1 MHKSFRLYLFVLPP
15 LFASLLTPK
24 LLYAGPS
31 VSPGT
36 ISFGSVTL
44 ASAAAP
50 ALSTVTFTN
59 NGRQRVTILQVT
71 SSSSVFAVSGPALP
85 LVLSGHSSAVFGV
98 SFVPTTAGTF
108 TGTITFTT
116 SFKNSSG
123 LTVNVSGTATAAAP
137 APTHLLYP
145 STTSIAFGNVLVGTS
160 SSQTLLLNNTGNS
173 DVSISGVSL
182 SGSSFSVS
190 GFAAPIS
197 LAAGQSLSLV
207 VSCAPNYV
215 GSYIG
220 SITVISNATNPATVA
235 LSGTGV
241 QPAISVVPT
250 GVSFSNVTVGVTNS
264 QTVTISNPGTA
275 NLTVSQVS
283 LVGSGFSYSGL
294 ALPLTI
300 AQGASSLFTV
310 AFTPTS
316 ATTFSATLTLS
327 SNAPASSLTIP
338 LSGAGTSPI
347 LTLSASPSSLAFP
360 TTTTG
365 ATSASQT
372 VTLTNTGNSAVTISG
387 VTVTGTGFSTSG
399 ITPGIILMPNQS
411 ATMNVAFAPLT
422 AGSLTGSVSVVS
434 NATNSPTTISL
445 SGSGVPP
452 VSSGPQ
458 FYVSTTGN
466 DANSGTSLSAPWQT
480 IQKAMNNATTGST
493 VNIMAGTYNERLT
506 LGVSGTAGNYI
517 TFQPNGFS
525 VPSGG
530 CGGYTGV
537 TCGGDQVILDYTY
550 LGTVSDGVPYLH
562 ISGKSHIRVQGI
574 TFQNFT
580 THELSSIFN
589 KGVFIESSNFIEVK
603 NNKFL
608 NIKDTGPHDGTSAL
622 GAFRITSS
630 NNLLVYGNEFGNMVT
645 NYGETL
651 TDDVNSTFFTAENN
665 WIHDTDGIG
674 IDLGNGANNFTIRSN
689 KLEYISIK
697 RDGSVWY
704 GNPSIAVYN
713 VGGNTGVIERN
724 FVDHAGVG
732 FEVQPE
738 PGDQATHDVTIRNNV
753 VQNSQTGIVLGTWYS
768 NTDGSSVYNINVF
781 NNTFYRNGTG
791 IVVRPMTSASV
802 SWENNI
808 FANNGTA
815 YVNTLNWNPGKAD
828 YNLYFGGGTGPGAN
842 SVTLNPLFNNAL
854 AGDFS
859 LQPTSPAIN
868 AGDPNTSATVVGA
881 ADFAGNPRIVGGR
894 IDIGAYEA
902 Q

>member
-1 MHKSFRLYLFVLPP
+1 VRTGRYQYLLVLG
-15 LFASLLTPK
+15 LLAM
-24 LLYAGPS
+24 LS
-31 VSPGT
+31 
-36 ISFGSVTL
+36 SFGRSQDEWSPLPGRVVQWATVL
-44 ASAAAP
+44 LP
-50 ALSTVTFTN
+50 AYVL
-59 NGRQRVTILQVT
+59 LQV
-71 SSSSVFAVSGPALP
+71 VLLPVAVLRVVSRARTEAMDALGPAG
-85 LVLSGHSSAVFGV
+85 VKV
-98 SFVPTTAGTF
+98 SFVSLMSNAP
-108 TGTITFTT
+108 
-116 SFKNSSG
+116 NSP
-123 LTVNVSGTATAAAP
+123 L
-137 APTHLLYP
+137 
-145 STTSIAFGNVLVGTS
+145 
-160 SSQTLLLNNTGNS
+160 
-173 DVSISGVSL
+173 SIS
-182 SGSSFSVS
+182 
-190 GFAAPIS
+190 
-197 LAAGQSLSLV
+197 
-207 VSCAPNYV
+207 
-215 GSYIG
+215 
-220 SITVISNATNPATVA
+220 
-235 LSGTGV
+235 LSGTG
-241 QPAISVVPT
+241 
-250 GVSFSNVTVGVTNS
+250 
-264 QTVTISNPGTA
+264 
-275 NLTVSQVS
+275 
-283 LVGSGFSYSGL
+283 
-294 ALPLTI
+294 
-300 AQGASSLFTV
+300 
-310 AFTPTS
+310 
-316 ATTFSATLTLS
+316 
-327 SNAPASSLTIP
+327 NAPTYLLGANTTSLDF
-338 LSGAGTSPI
+338 GNVNVGNAG
-347 LTLSASPSSLAFP
+347 SLNA
-360 TTTTG
+360 
-365 ATSASQT
+365 
-372 VTLTNTGNSAVTISG
+372 TLTNTGNSAVTISG